1 MQVAAGIISWLVG
14 FEHCSSDFNA
24 WKIVGIWAVVNG
36 IIAVK
41 LVNHIRIGGKLFM
54 IRYVG
59 NRFIPILV
67 WLRTWQNRVSWVVVD
82 SMAREDW
89 LELNLVV
96 AMIIIRREVVED
108 SLAREDWWELDM
120 VVAMIIRGLR

>member
-67 WLRTWQNRVSWVVVD
+67 WLRTWQNRVSWVVVMLTIWY
-82 SMAREDW
+82 SREQQVKPRANREAMGASFKHRAVW
-89 LELNLVV
+89 VVLV
-96 AMIIIRREVVED
+96 A
-108 SLAREDWWELDM
+108 
-120 VVAMIIRGLR
+120 